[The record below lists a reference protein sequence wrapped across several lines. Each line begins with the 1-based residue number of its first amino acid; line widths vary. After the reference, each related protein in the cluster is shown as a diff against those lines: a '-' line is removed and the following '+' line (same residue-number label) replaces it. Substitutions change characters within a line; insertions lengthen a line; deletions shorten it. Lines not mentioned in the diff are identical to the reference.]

1 MQMMIQHVNSK
12 SVYHEEIIA
21 PRHKNGTGRF

>member
-12 SVYHEEIIA
+12 SVYHEEITA
-21 PRHKNGTGRF
+21 PRYKNGTGRF